1 MLTPSEYEHLCD
13 QLITLYDELDRAI
26 IDDMVRR
33 MMRIGKVSDATSWQA
48 KQLQEAGLLYEDIIS
63 EIAKHS
69 DASAAQVRTLFEDA
83 GVQSVRN
90 DNHYYT
96 DAGLEG
102 IRQYPCMGQRLRK
115 KYGAEGGVGE

>member
-33 MMRIGKVSDATSWQA
+33 MMRMGKVSDATSWQA

-69 DASAAQVRTLFEDA
+69 DASAAHVRTLFEDA
-83 GVQSVRN
+83 GV
-90 DNHYYT
+90 
-96 DAGLEG
+96 
-102 IRQYPCMGQRLRK
+102 
-115 KYGAEGGVGE
+115 